1 MRFFPRMKARYD
13 YSLLIFI
20 LTFALISVSGFREEQ
35 VLVLT
40 HKRISTVII
49 GGLSCVL
56 ISIFVCPVWAGQ
68 DLHSLLAFNFEKL
81 SFFLL
86 GTSFNHVFFSDLNS
100 ITLLR
105 LVWNFRCLV
114 LVRVLPLGHVGK
126 VSNFHTRFHMFV
138 W

>member
-1 MRFFPRMKARYD
+1 MNIFSLHVTKIDICTITTLSHLIRLMFFFLLDSSAALSTFVRFFPRVKARYD

-68 DLHSLLAFNFEKL
+68 DLHSLLASNVEKL

-86 GTSFNHVFFSDLNS
+86 GISS
-100 ITLLR
+100 
-105 LVWNFRCLV
+105 
-114 LVRVLPLGHVGK
+114 K
-126 VSNFHTRFHMFV
+126 
-138 W
+138 